1 MAEPRRDELEPVRA
15 LPPELARVRTL
26 TRVLDRYGLDPLLG
40 LVLPGA
46 GDLIGSM
53 LGMYLVVVA
62 VRRKVAP
69 VVIAR
74 MLMNL
79 AIDAGIGIVPLV
91 GDVADLAWKANDK
104 NFALLERHHARG
116 GKASAR
122 DWLAVAGAALAFAA
136 VVGLAIW
143 AIVAIVRRLA

>member
-1 MAEPRRDELEPVRA
+1 MADPMRYELEPAGA
-15 LPPELARVRTL
+15 LPPELARVRAV
-26 TRVLDRYGLDPLLG
+26 TRVLDRYMLDPLLG
-40 LVLPGA
+40 FVLPGA
-46 GDLIGSM
+46 GDLLGSVI
-53 LGMYLVVVA
+53 GMYLVVTA

-79 AIDAGIGIVPLV
+79 AIDAAIGIVPLV
-91 GDVADLAWKANDK
+91 GDLADLAWKANEK
-104 NFALLERHHARG
+104 NLALLERHHAR

-122 DWLAVAGAALAFAA
+122 DWLAVAGAALAFVA
-136 VVGLAIW
+136 VIGLAIW